1 MSENKL
7 QQINIKQEGVS
18 GLEHIDLSGGFT
30 CDMETGICGPTE
42 TIQKKKKLKEIKN
55 ENNNLV

>member
-42 TIQKKKKLKEIKN
+42 TIRKKKEAEGDKE
-55 ENNNLV
+55 